1 LPVDESRGKVPWPD
15 ELHWKPQFVN
25 LVEII
30 SKALAWRERS
40 IEELDMRCRRT
51 YDAV

>member
-1 LPVDESRGKVPWPD
+1 MNLGNAPWPD

-30 SKALAWRERS
+30 STALAWRG
-40 IEELDMRCRRT
+40 
-51 YDAV
+51 AV